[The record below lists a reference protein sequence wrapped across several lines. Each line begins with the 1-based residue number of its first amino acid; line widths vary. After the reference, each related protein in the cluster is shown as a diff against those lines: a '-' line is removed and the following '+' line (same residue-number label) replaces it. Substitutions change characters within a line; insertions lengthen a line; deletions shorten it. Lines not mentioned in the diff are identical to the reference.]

1 MKCLK
6 YFSEPRGAITK
17 GEWKKY
23 QIASLI
29 KEILAMLTILLT
41 LSGAVYLF
49 VYCLVIGWL

>member
-29 KEILAMLTILLT
+29 KEILAMLAILLT